1 MATTVEEAKAAVETE
16 AATGGAKEAVATE
29 AAEACFDVCETTN
42 QTIIFIIFCVILLT
56 LVLSVIILLLNIVN
70 YILFTAYCINDSV
83 MDYISENPDAI
94 TLNEKYKYRLLNYV
108 KNTFDNT
115 RNKKNTDKSNIDKNA
130 SDLYIN
136 KTIQY
141 YNYIVKMVLLVVF
154 VILMGFL
161 YNIFR
166 IGITV
171 ISQCKDD
178 NTTECKLILTEILQ
192 KDTYIYYILIIICIY
207 AYVHSYIYTYFF
219 NKNIYKELY
228 DIYNEKYKK
237 IDTVVSFSINYINDN
252 DAEKDEGQDI
262 SLFLRDLKN
271 LSYDTLEPLMK
282 DGNTTLPSPSGMLS
296 LMEEGIINNN
306 KFIVPIELEENEGNL
321 NNLFKKIYKTPI
333 ADIIDSKKRELLVHK
348 TTIYLIYHYVVISN
362 IDDPLII
369 HKMNNIYLNLFENL
383 YAMDNDKNKKG
394 DPNYYLEQNYDI
406 AVKDVLKEIRGAYT
420 IKLLLPASTTKED
433 LSLKLKKNAEYI
445 VEYIKA
451 SDKKKNRA
459 TKGYVSMLP
468 EDILLGELNDAID
481 VFADGFFDY
490 YQEDKTP
497 GDINRVVYK
506 INLYLAIE
514 MMETI
519 VFIVVVL
526 LLLYNSGKY
535 PYLEDYINTSI
546 TYAIAIINELISAIL
561 GII

>member
-1 MATTVEEAKAAVETE
+1 MATTVEEAEAVEAAADAGEAEAE
-16 AATGGAKEAVATE
+16 AADAG
-29 AAEACFDVCETTN
+29 ACFDVCETTN

-56 LVLSVIILLLNIVN
+56 LVLSVIILLLNIIN
-70 YILFTAYCINDSV
+70 YTLFTVYCINDSV
-83 MDYISENPDAI
+83 MDYVSENPDAI

-252 DAEKDEGQDI
+252 DAEKDNGQDI

-282 DGNTTLPSPSGMLS
+282 DGNTSGSPSPLLS
-296 LMEEGIINNN
+296 LMNEGIINNN
-306 KFIVPIELEENEGNL
+306 KFIVPIELEENEENL

-333 ADIIDSKKRELLVHK
+333 ADIADSKKRKLLVHK
-348 TTIYLIYHYVVISN
+348 ITLYLIYHYVVISN

-420 IKLLLPASTTKED
+420 IKLLLPASTTKDD

-459 TKGYVSMLP
+459 TTGYVSMLLP
-468 EDILLGELNDAID
+468 KDEGILLGELNNAID

-546 TYAIAIINELISAIL
+546 TYAIAIINELISALL

>member
-1 MATTVEEAKAAVETE
+1 MAAAN
-16 AATGGAKEAVATE
+16 AGA
-29 AAEACFDVCETTN
+29 CIDVCETTN
-42 QTIIFIIFCVILLT
+42 RAIIFIIFCIILLT
-56 LVLSVIILLLNIVN
+56 LVLSVIILMLNIIN

-83 MDYISENPDAI
+83 MDYVSENPDAI
-94 TLNEKYKYRLLNYV
+94 TLNQKYKYRLLNYV

-115 RNKKNTDKSNIDKNA
+115 RNKKNTDKNNIDKNA

-136 KTIQY
+136 KTLQY

-154 VILMGFL
+154 VILIGFL

-171 ISQCKDD
+171 ISQCKGDA
-178 NTTECKLILTEILQ
+178 TTECNLILTEILQ
-192 KDTYIYYILIIICIY
+192 RDTYIYYILIIICIY

-237 IDTVVSFSINYINDN
+237 IDTVVSYSINYINDN
-252 DAEKDEGQDI
+252 DVETARDSKQDI
-262 SLFLRDLKN
+262 SLFLKDLKN

-282 DGNTTLPSPSGMLS
+282 DGDTSGSSPSPSPLLS
-296 LMEEGIINNN
+296 LMDEGIINNN
-306 KFIVPIELEENEGNL
+306 KFIVPIELEENEENL

-333 ADIIDSKKRELLVHK
+333 TDIIDSKKRELFVHK
-348 TTIYLIYHYVVISN
+348 ITLYLIYHYVITSN

-406 AVKDVLKEIRGAYT
+406 AVRDVFKEIRGAYT
-420 IKLLLPASTTKED
+420 IKLLLPVSTTKED
-433 LSLKLKKNAEYI
+433 LSAKLKKDAEFI
-445 VEYIKA
+445 VKYIKDY
-451 SDKKKNRA
+451 DKKRSRA
-459 TKGYVSMLP
+459 VSLLP
-468 EDILLGELNDAID
+468 EGILLGEINASID
-481 VFADGFFDY
+481 GFADGFFDY
-490 YQEDKTP
+490 YHDDKTP
-497 GDINRVVYK
+497 ADINRVVYK

-519 VFIVVVL
+519 VFIVLVL
-526 LLLYNSGKY
+526 LLLYTSGKY
-535 PYLEDYINTSI
+535 PYLEDYINTAI
-546 TYAIAIINELISAIL
+546 TYSIAIISELISAIL
-561 GII
+561 GIV

>member
-1 MATTVEEAKAAVETE
+1 MATTVGEA
-16 AATGGAKEAVATE
+16 EAV
-29 AAEACFDVCETTN
+29 ACFDVCETTN

-56 LVLSVIILLLNIVN
+56 LVLSVIILLLNIIN
-70 YILFTAYCINDSV
+70 YTLFTVYCINDSV
-83 MDYISENPDAI
+83 TDYISENPDAI
-94 TLNEKYKYRLLNYV
+94 TLNQKYKYRLLNYV

-237 IDTVVSFSINYINDN
+237 IDTVVSFSINYINDK
-252 DAEKDEGQDI
+252 DAEKDTKQEI
-262 SLFLRDLKN
+262 SLFLKDLKN

-282 DGNTTLPSPSGMLS
+282 DGNASGSPLLS

-306 KFIVPIELEENEGNL
+306 RFIVPIELEDNEGNL

-333 ADIIDSKKRELLVHK
+333 ADIIDSNKRGLLVHK
-348 TTIYLIYHYVVISN
+348 ITLYLIYHYVIISN
-362 IDDPLII
+362 IEDPLII
-369 HKMNNIYLNLFENL
+369 HKMNNIYLNLFDNL
-383 YAMDNDKNKKG
+383 YAMDNDKDKKG

-406 AVKDVLKEIRGAYT
+406 AVKDVFKEIRGAYT
-420 IKLLLPASTTKED
+420 IKLLLPASTTKDD

-459 TKGYVSMLP
+459 TKGYVSLLLP
-468 EDILLGELNDAID
+468 KDEGILLGKLNDAID

-546 TYAIAIINELISAIL
+546 TYAIVIINELISAIL

>member
-1 MATTVEEAKAAVETE
+1 MATTVEEAKAAVEAE
-16 AATGGAKEAVATE
+16 AATGGAKEAVAAE
-29 AAEACFDVCETTN
+29 AGEAVACFDVCETTN

-94 TLNEKYKYRLLNYV
+94 TLNQKYKYRLLNYV

-282 DGNTTLPSPSGMLS
+282 DGNTSGMLS

-348 TTIYLIYHYVVISN
+348 ITIYLIYHYVVISN